1 MSDPAGLPPED
12 DFDDEPEP
20 WRLRDHVG
28 IISGVLL
35 GLVALGIVLVL
46 AAAGDPGAFGILVV
60 VVVGVGLIFFGGQ
73 LHGSRR
79 R

>member
-1 MSDPAGLPPED
+1 MSDPASLPPED
-12 DFDDEPEP
+12 DSPHEPEP
-20 WRLRDHVG
+20 WRARDHVG

-35 GLVALGIVLVL
+35 GLVALGIVLLL

-60 VVVGVGLIFFGGQ
+60 AVVGVALIYFGGQ